1 MNRKDPGLAWL
12 GSTAGTRVAAA
23 AGVLWPTLAI
33 TRLFLTGE
41 LDRPDWTDGR
51 SEIVGFYEAADFDA
65 AFRLGIAFVG
75 LAYLLL
81 LVFLAKVVGVLR
93 SRDERAGWLGTAIM
107 AVATVGVVA
116 TVGYLASFATAVYWS
131 AHGGLGDDAY
141 LVLHGL
147 SFASYWLALPVDVL
161 LQLMLGG
168 AILATAVFPRWLGAA
183 MALTGLAE
191 LAAFFSVP
199 DAWNATSGLPY
210 LWILVAAL
218 IMLRRPERYSTPG

>member
-1 MNRKDPGLAWL
+1 MNRSDPGLAWL
-12 GSTAGTRVAAA
+12 ASTAGTRVAAA

-191 LAAFFSVP
+191 LAAFFGVP

>member
-1 MNRKDPGLAWL
+1 MNRSVPGLAWL
-12 GSTAGTRVAAA
+12 GAPAGTRVAAV

-41 LDRPDWTDGR
+41 LDRPDWTGGR

-65 AFRLGIAFVG
+65 AFRLGIALVTV
-75 LAYLLL
+75 AYLLL
-81 LVFLAKVVGVLR
+81 LVFLAKVVQALR
-93 SRDERAGWLGTAIM
+93 SRDERAAWLGTGIM
-107 AVATVGVVA
+107 SVAVLGVVA
-116 TVGYLASFATAVYWS
+116 TVGYLAPFATAVFWS
-131 AHGGLGDDAY
+131 SHGGLGDDAY

-147 SFASYWLALPVDVL
+147 SFASYWLVLPADLL

-168 AILATAVFPRWLGAA
+168 AILASALFPRWLGAA
-183 MALTGLAE
+183 MVLTGLAE

-218 IMLRRPERYSTPG
+218 IMLVRPERYSTSD